1 MKQILSCLGIL
12 IIVAS
17 CNQSQPKTINEVKAI
32 SSPATDSCAQPYLF
46 TDKNGIVFL
55 SWMEKKNK
63 QSTLKFSTFSGEQWT
78 EPVTIAT
85 GNNWFVNW
93 ADYPVLISNG
103 NQQLIAHYLEK
114 SGASTYAYDV
124 KYTTSPDN
132 GKTWSD
138 AKILHD
144 DGKQAEHGFVSM
156 MPYGEKFFVC
166 WLDGRNTVSEDSGSH
181 DGHHGQMSI
190 RGAILTKEGIKENE
204 WELDNRVCDCCQT
217 AVAITTTGPIVV
229 YRDRSENEIRDMSIV
244 RFVNGQWTTPKIIY
258 ADQWKIKGCPVNGPR
273 ADAIGNNV
281 AIAWFAMKDDKG
293 QVKIIFSSDGG
304 NTFKAPVQIDEG
316 NPIGRVDVVMLDEKT
331 AMLSWMEGADIKAI
345 KVSSDGTR
353 EKPIMIAASSN
364 ARSSGFPQMTK
375 AGNKLI
381 FALTDNKK
389 KTIKLAS
396 LLH

>member
-166 WLDGRNTVSEDSGSH
+166 WLDGRNTVSVDSGSH

-331 AMLSWMEGADIKAI
+331 AMVSWMEGADIKAI